1 MRLLEAWMI
10 RKGRNTEKAV
20 IAIRGMQGQRC
31 VSSARSALS
40 LIRGVEAVEIS
51 LESGRATVSYDP
63 ERADASQFP
72 VAVQA
77 VGFQAE
83 VLEQEPV

>member
-1 MRLLEAWMI
+1 MRLLEAWMA
-10 RKGRNTEKAV
+10 KGRNTEKAV
-20 IAIRGMQGQRC
+20 IAIRGMQGKRC

-51 LESGRATVSYDP
+51 LESGRATVSYDA
-63 ERADASQFP
+63 EKADPSQFP

-77 VGFQAE
+77 VGFKAE
-83 VLEQEPV
+83 LLEQEPV

>member
-77 VGFQAE
+77 VGFHAE

>member
-1 MRLLEAWMI
+1 MRLLEAWMA
-10 RKGRNTEKAV
+10 KGQNIEKAV
-20 IAIRGMQGQRC
+20 IAIRGMQGKRC

-51 LESGRATVSYDP
+51 LESGRAIVSYDAEKANP
-63 ERADASQFP
+63 AQFP

-83 VLEQEPV
+83 VLEHEPV